1 MIKEDATM
9 KKIILV
15 RHATAGK
22 RDPAESDFDRV
33 LKKSGRK
40 EARDMSKRL
49 KDLEAKPALFVSSP
63 APRALETAKLFAKA
77 FGCPAKKIDM
87 REELYGGMASEEL
100 LRLIKGLDDSVD
112 SVMIFGHDP
121 TFTEFARYM
130 VSELEEPIPKCGV
143 VGIATDATTWTK
155 VTPALSK
162 KEYFLHPGR
171 RPSAKIIQ
179 KELRREL
186 GEQIERN
193 IARTLSDFG
202 IDNNDDVRKELQR
215 ASVKL
220 AKRLASQ
227 LRTRQ
232 SIAKPSAAP
241 KHDRSREK

>member
-1 MIKEDATM
+1 M

-15 RHATAGK
+15 RHASAGK
-22 RDPAESDFDRV
+22 KYPGDSDFDRV
-33 LKKSGRK
+33 LKKTGRK

-63 APRALETAKLFAKA
+63 APRALETAKLFSKT
-77 FGCPAKKIDM
+77 FGYPAKKIDR
-87 REELYGGMASEEL
+87 REELYGGMTSEEM
-100 LRLIKGLDDSVD
+100 LRLIKGLDDGVD

-130 VSELEEPIPKCGV
+130 LSELGEPMPKCGV
-143 VGIATDATTWTK
+143 VGIAAKATTWMK
-155 VTPALSK
+155 VKPTVSK
-162 KEYFLHPGR
+162 KEYFLHPSR
-171 RPSAKIIQ
+171 QPSAKIMQ

-227 LRTRQ
+227 LRTDQ
-232 SIAKPSAAP
+232 SRTKPGVAP
-241 KHDRSREK
+241 KPDLSGEK